1 MMKSIFLLLASLS
14 AMVGVGLGA
23 FGAHGLKSVLN
34 PELLTVYQTGVTY
47 QMWHALGLMGIS
59 LVHQQSPESKLINW
73 AGWLMF
79 IGIILF
85 SGSLYLLAILNLKW
99 IGIITPIGGVSFIMA
114 WVLIAIFAT
123 KKQHNSRY
131 KNARS

>member
-1 MMKSIFLLLASLS
+1 MVKSIFLLLASLS
-14 AMVGVGLGA
+14 AMTGVGLGA
-23 FGAHGLKSVLN
+23 FGAHGLKNVLS

-85 SGSLYLLAILNLKW
+85 SGSLYLLVILNLKW

>member
-1 MMKSIFLLLASLS
+1 MKSVFLLLAALS
-14 AMVGVGLGA
+14 ALTGVGLGA
-23 FGAHGLKSVLN
+23 FGAHGLKNSLS
-34 PELLTVYQTGVTY
+34 PEMLAVYQTGVTY

-59 LVHQQSPESKLINW
+59 LLQQQTAESKLIVW
-73 AGWLMF
+73 SGWLMF
-79 IGIILF
+79 IGIIVF

-99 IGIITPIGGVSFIMA
+99 IGIITPIGGVSFIVA

-123 KKQHNSRY
+123 QKQHNSRY